1 MTDRTDPFIDELRAL
16 GARPLAKSEKP
27 LFRRNGGTTSPDSP
41 QITFMPLT
49 LHRPANFTIV
59 RGIAARTARPNARG
73 RMHRPPHVYPTRSL
87 TRVPRAKFGTWHPS
101 LPLSIAVPAMPN
113 SPNTTAEQLQLAEKI
128 NLYSQVTGPL
138 KSLTFFQR
146 SLLMAELSMLAY
158 LPPDKASLAVQ
169 KIGFRESM
177 FFNQKGAQAY
187 WFQSPW
193 DAVIVCRG
201 TEPHDWY
208 DIRANVNL
216 WMEVAETVGKVHRG
230 FKREMDR
237 LWPRL
242 EQALVRNRQPL
253 WFTGHSL
260 GGAMA
265 TICAGRCKMSYI
277 KSNPE
282 ELYTYGSPRV
292 GNQSYVQFTRLRH
305 HRWVNNND
313 IVPTVPPTWLGYR
326 HCGQE
331 WYLNFAGQLRKLT
344 WSGRVHDSW
353 QGLREAWTKR
363 RFDFVADHSMF
374 DYIVAIR
381 HLCAEERRQAAAEAA
396 AQAAAEA
403 ARQAGE
409 STAAATSSLV
419 GQLTAGLGIGLAAAT
434 HCLQAVLSTRTDTPH
449 LPASATDPTQLDLQT
464 DFPAENP
471 VEVDL
476 TASVDTPS
484 AAAVEPLRRAA

>member
-1 MTDRTDPFIDELRAL
+1 
-16 GARPLAKSEKP
+16 
-27 LFRRNGGTTSPDSP
+27 
-41 QITFMPLT
+41 
-49 LHRPANFTIV
+49 
-59 RGIAARTARPNARG
+59 
-73 RMHRPPHVYPTRSL
+73 
-87 TRVPRAKFGTWHPS
+87 
-101 LPLSIAVPAMPN
+101 MPN
-113 SPNTTAEQLQLAEKI
+113 SPSTTAEQLQLAEKI

-138 KSLTFFQR
+138 KSQTFFQR

-158 LPPDKASLAVQ
+158 LPPEKAAPAVR
-169 KIGFRESM
+169 KIGFPDSM
-177 FFNQKGAQAY
+177 FFHQKGAQAY

-201 TEPHDWY
+201 TEPHDWH

-242 EQALVRNRQPL
+242 EQALVRNRKPL

-292 GNQSYVQFTRLRH
+292 GNQQYVQFTRLRH

-331 WYLNFAGQLRKLT
+331 WYLNFSGQLRKLT
-344 WSGRVHDSW
+344 WTGRIHDSW
-353 QGLREAWTKR
+353 QGLREAWTQR
-363 RFDFVADHSMF
+363 RFDWVADHSMF
-374 DYIVAIR
+374 DYIAAIR
-381 HLCAEERRQAAAEAA
+381 HLCNEERRQAAEEAA
-396 AQAAAEA
+396 AKAAALA
-403 ARQAGE
+403 ALAAGQ
-409 STAAATSSLV
+409 TLAAPLSLV
-419 GQLTAGLGIGLAAAT
+419 AQLTAGLTGGLTAAT
-434 HCLQAVLSTRTDTPH
+434 QRLQEALSESR
-449 LPASATDPTQLDLQT
+449 
-464 DFPAENP
+464 NP
-471 VEVDL
+471 VSPATEAPETVPSPTPLAVETPIEVDL
-476 TASVDTPS
+476 TEAADRVSIEPIRDTDS
-484 AAAVEPLRRAA
+484 FQPLQPLQPLGTRSRAA